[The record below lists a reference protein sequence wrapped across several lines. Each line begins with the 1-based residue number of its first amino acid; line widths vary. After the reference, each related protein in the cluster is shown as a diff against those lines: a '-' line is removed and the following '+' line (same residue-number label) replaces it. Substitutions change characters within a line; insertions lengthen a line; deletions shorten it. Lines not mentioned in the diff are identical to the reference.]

1 MNQYRKDKTKTKQ
14 KIRPKGKKI
23 AKPTGT
29 YHQRAKKLHQRVT
42 DHLKKTT
49 KEERMQECTKN
60 GEMHSN
66 KIREIIRKKY
76 KESLITL
83 NPNNKPKNL
92 KKKQMWQILLKIPK

>member
-1 MNQYRKDKTKTKQ
+1 MFTVLENIEPIQITKKEKRKTNQ

-29 YHQRAKKLHQRVT
+29 YRQTAKKLHWRVT
-42 DHLKKTT
+42 DHFKKTT

-66 KIREIIRKKY
+66 KIREIIRKK
-76 KESLITL
+76 
-83 NPNNKPKNL
+83 
-92 KKKQMWQILLKIPK
+92 